1 MCPCWMNSD
10 PAFRFR
16 HRPSSS
22 PNIHTTLSIT
32 DGGNHGRTYCLTGMH
47 CLDMVHLVA
56 TDQSCSLAVYST
68 CRQKYGRT
76 SVDSQLM
83 KLRLSAHGFCETY
96 KTVAPYER
104 GVQ

>member
-1 MCPCWMNSD
+1 MPVLDEFRSGISF
-10 PAFRFR
+10 PASTFVLTQ
-16 HRPSSS
+16 HPY
-22 PNIHTTLSIT
+22 NTL
-32 DGGNHGRTYCLTGMH
+32 DYGRR
-47 CLDMVHLVA
+47 
-56 TDQSCSLAVYST
+56 QSWQNLLPHSLAVYST